1 MDLAT
6 AHNSNLN
13 IWFILFLNFQLFKN
27 SETATPI
34 DKILVYPNGF
44 ICTSGA
50 GTLKNFDAAPGGGYT
65 FQKDLKILI
74 EDKALEYGILDEQ
87 QILDMT
93 LSPAGD
99 VVAVATDK
107 RQVFAAKF
115 KELKRS
121 KEDYSKMKP
130 LFYFLHSSPV
140 HGVDICVRKPLVV
153 TCAADRTIRIW
164 NFYNRDCEIWKKF
177 PEEPHSVAIH
187 PNGLYLLSG
196 FTDKL
201 KMMHI
206 LNDDIKTV
214 RDLPIR
220 GCREVKFSHGGH
232 LFAAANGAITQVGKY
247 NICSDVYRYFPIVS
261 GEIDQSNTL
270 FRLFFWFL
278 LKIVHKSDLL

>member
-1 MDLAT
+1 MICMDLAT

-13 IWFILFLNFQLFKN
+13 IWLILFLNFQLFKN

-74 EDKALEYGILDEQ
+74 EDKDLEYGILDEQ

-93 LSPAGD
+93 LSPVGD

-121 KEDYSKMKP
+121 KEDYYKMKP

-164 NFYNRDCEIWKKF
+164 NFYNRDCEVWKKF
-177 PEEPHSVAIH
+177 PEEPHSVPFILMGYICCLVSRTSSRWCTSWMMTLKRCAI
-187 PNGLYLLSG
+187 
-196 FTDKL
+196 
-201 KMMHI
+201 
-206 LNDDIKTV
+206 
-214 RDLPIR
+214 
-220 GCREVKFSHGGH
+220 CRFV
-232 LFAAANGAITQVGKY
+232 GAGRWNSRMVVT
-247 NICSDVYRYFPIVS
+247 CSQPR
-261 GEIDQSNTL
+261 TARL
-270 FRLFFWFL
+270 FRWVSTTFVLTNTDIFRFW
-278 LKIVHKSDLL
+278 VARS